1 MSKYKKICV
10 SLDTD
15 TIEKINK
22 LAEIEKVYNRSA
34 VVRKAVDLLYV
45 KIIGG
50 GDDK

>member
-22 LAEIEKVYNRSA
+22 LAEIEKVYNI
-34 VVRKAVDLLYV
+34 RKAVDLLYV